1 MTVLNNDSTSPGVVV
16 REGEYGDKIATIE
29 PGGAGFIP
37 LSERHGSPRQLLWTW
52 SSPNLEFATIFLGV
66 LAVAAFGLS
75 FWQAVAAIVL
85 GNGLSAISHGVLSA
99 NGPRHGVAQMVLG
112 RVPFGFRGNA
122 LPASLTPLSCIGW
135 FAVNSVSATFALNTL
150 TGLPRPLC
158 LLIVVVAQVAIAFFG
173 HNLVHAFE
181 RYAFPALAVVFAIA
195 SVIILSQAD
204 FGAAPAAEGGGGLGG
219 FLIMVAASFG
229 YAAGWNPFATD
240 YTRYLPP
247 DTSRRAV
254 ALYAGLGIFVT
265 CTVLQIVGAASV
277 SLGGQALA
285 DPTGA
290 FTGHLPS
297 LVANLTL
304 LAITLGAVCANAI
317 GIYSGSMSVV
327 TLGIKLPLPSI
338 AQRAL
343 VALVFGVAGLVLAYL
358 GLDDAGQGY
367 EAFLLLIAYWIGPWL
382 GVVLTDLYLRRG
394 RPIEHLLYDRRHRNW
409 AGPVAMGT
417 GVLVS
422 VLLFSNQELYVGVL
436 PGRFESIGDLTF
448 EAGFLLSVGLYL
460 LLRPLRPGRS
470 GQEGRTIT

>member
-1 MTVLNNDSTSPGVVV
+1 MTVLRNGSTSPDVVV

-37 LSERHGSPRQLLWTW
+37 LAERHGRPRQLLWTW
-52 SSPNLEFATIFLGV
+52 SSPNLEFATIFVGV

-85 GNGLSAISHGVLSA
+85 GNGLSGLTHGVLSA
-99 NGPRHGVAQMVLG
+99 RGPRHGVAQMVLG

-122 LPASLTPLSCIGW
+122 LPASLNPLSCIGW

-158 LLIVVVAQVAIAFFG
+158 LIIVVVVQVAIAFFG
-173 HNLVHAFE
+173 HNLVQAFE
-181 RYAFPALAVVFAIA
+181 RYAFPLLAVVFAVA
-195 SVIILSQAD
+195 SVIILSKAD
-204 FGAAPAAEGGGGLGG
+204 FGAARAAEAGGGGLGS

-229 YAAGWNPFATD
+229 YAAGWNPFASD

-247 DTSRRAV
+247 SSSRRAV
-254 ALYAGLGIFVT
+254 GLSAGLGVFVS

-277 SLGGQALA
+277 SIGGRALE

-297 LVANLTL
+297 LIADLTL
-304 LAITLGAVCANAI
+304 LAITLGAMCANAI
-317 GIYSGSMSVV
+317 GIYSGSMSFV
-327 TLGIKLPLPSI
+327 TLGIRLPLPAV

-343 VALVFGVAGLVLAYL
+343 VALVFGVAGLVLAYF
-358 GLDDAGQGY
+358 GLDDAGHDY
-367 EAFLLLIAYWIGPWL
+367 EAFLLVVAYWIGPWL
-382 GVVLTDLYLRRG
+382 GVVLADLYLRRD

-409 AGPVAMGT
+409 AGPVAMGA
-417 GVLVS
+417 GAVIS
-422 VLLFSNQELYVGVL
+422 VILFSNQEKYVGVI
-436 PGRFESIGDLTF
+436 PDRFESIGDLTF
-448 EAGFLLSVGLYL
+448 EAGFLISAGLYL
-460 LLRPLRPGRS
+460 LLRPLRRIAPPPTS
-470 GQEGRTIT
+470 